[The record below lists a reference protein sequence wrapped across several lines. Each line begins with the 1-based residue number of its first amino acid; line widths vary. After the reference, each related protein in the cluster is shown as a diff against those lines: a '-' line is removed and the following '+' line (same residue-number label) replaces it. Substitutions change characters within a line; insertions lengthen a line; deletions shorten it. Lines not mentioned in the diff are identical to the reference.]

1 MKWTS
6 PLFACAALCSAT
18 LYWATSPESSS
29 DRVSFP
35 APTEG
40 PGEWGDDFSSR
51 RKAWI
56 DQLHRAAPDV
66 DWRSMDGEARTAR
79 IERRQ
84 ELRKQLMAA
93 GVAQSE
99 WSRTVLPGALAGN
112 WVERGSRTQSGR
124 VISAEF
130 DSANNRITALAHG
143 GQVWRADRGTLNWTS
158 PNDTVMFRP
167 NGNVGTLLR
176 LTNPERLLVVGDE
189 PTRLAFS
196 NDAGMTYTDSTGGN
210 PGGGW
215 YATGLA
221 ARDAAGTE
229 VYFLRTYFDSALSD
243 WRTKLFAST
252 DRGASFTDRGFV
264 GNRDQV
270 AIFSPRDTST
280 TMYLL
285 NGTQLSTVTPG
296 THALVAR
303 STVPHVGT
311 ANVVTLSGGRN
322 STSGQDFLY
331 AFYSRSGGTDV
342 YRSLDGGLTW
352 TARTPAPTEMFG
364 NFSAEAS
371 PQFQNNAYVGGVNLY
386 RTTNGGQSWE
396 LVNDWGAYY
405 GNPASQLHADIPNI
419 DVFSNGAAD
428 RILISTDGGLYESND
443 NLLTVT
449 NLSLSGLN
457 ISQYYGSYTQRS
469 GSRHILVGA
478 QDQGLQKVIAPT
490 AGVNDFIQTYSG
502 DYAHLT
508 SGNGGVSTWMVYPGF
523 AMLETTP
530 AAPNTNGLRFWD
542 FAAQGFTGWFFL
554 APIAA
559 DPTNGNRAIL
569 AGGRIGGGTSNRVVE
584 LNYNGTSINGT
595 QDSFDFVNS
604 VTAVAFSGDGNTR
617 YAMSTAQDF
626 FRKSGAG
633 SWSKVTNSGLPGNHF
648 FHGNDIVV
656 HPTVPGTIY
665 VAGSGY
671 SNPGV
676 FRSTTNGSSFAAFST
691 GLPSTMIY
699 DLAISADGQ
708 HLFAATELGPYYYD
722 TATSSWLDLAGATA
736 PEQVY
741 WDVDFVD
748 SENTA
753 RFSTYGRGIWDFAVD
768 DGSLLFRNSF
778 E

>member
-1 MKWTS
+1 MTTF
-6 PLFACAALCSAT
+6 PVAAK
-18 LYWATSPESSS
+18 
-29 DRVSFP
+29 
-35 APTEG
+35 
-40 PGEWGDDFSSR
+40 PGSNNY
-51 RKAWI
+51 
-56 DQLHRAAPDV
+56 RAAPDV

-79 IERRQ
+79 IERRAR
-84 ELRKQLMAA
+84 LRSQLMAA
-93 GVAQSE
+93 GVEQAE

-124 VISAEF
+124 VVSAEF
-130 DSANNRITALAHG
+130 DSTNNRITALAHG
-143 GQVWRADRGTLNWTS
+143 GQVWRADRGALNWTS

-176 LTNPERLLVVGDE
+176 LTNPERLLVVGDQ

-196 NDAGMTYTDSTGGN
+196 NDAGTTYTDSTGGN

-229 VYFLRTYFDSALSD
+229 VYFLRTYFDGAMGD

-252 DRGASFTDRGFV
+252 DRGSTFTDRGFV

-285 NGTQLSTVTPG
+285 NGTQLSTITPEPMHWW
-296 THALVAR
+296 HARPCHMPARRMWSRSVA
-303 STVPHVGT
+303 GAT
-311 ANVVTLSGGRN
+311 ARPGR
-322 STSGQDFLY
+322 DFLY

-352 TARTPAPTEMFG
+352 TTRTPAPTEMFG

-371 PQFQNNAYVGGVNLY
+371 PQFQNHAYVGGVNLY
-386 RTTNGGQSWE
+386 RSLDGAQSWQ
-396 LVNDWGAYY
+396 LVNEWFAYY

-443 NLLTVT
+443 NLMTVT

-457 ISQYYGSYTQRS
+457 VSQYYGSYTQRS
-469 GSRHILVGA
+469 GSRHILAGA
-478 QDQGLQKVIAPT
+478 QDQGLQKVVNPSPGI
-490 AGVNDFIQTYSG
+490 NDFIQTYSG

-542 FAAQGFTGWFFL
+542 FGAQGFTGWFFL
-554 APIAA
+554 PPIAA

-569 AGGRIGGGTSNRVVE
+569 AGGRIGGGNSNRVVE
-584 LNYNGTSINGT
+584 LSYNGSSISGA
-595 QDSFDFVNS
+595 QDSFDFVNA
-604 VTAVAFSGDGNTR
+604 VTAVAFASDGNTR

-626 FRKSGAG
+626 FRKSGGG
-633 SWSKVTNSGLPGNHF
+633 SWTKVTNSGLPGNHY

-676 FRSTTNGSSFAAFST
+676 FRSTTDGSSFAAFST
-691 GLPSTMIY
+691 GLPNTMVY

-722 TATSSWLDLAGATA
+722 TATSSWVDLSGASA

-753 RFSTYGRGIWDFAVD
+753 RFSTYGRGIWDFALD
-768 DGSLLFRNSF
+768 SGGLLFRNGF